1 LITQVF
7 KKRDLETAQEKV
19 TKVLLPTKKIKEL
32 EKSLNF
38 TKTHENQVALADAY
52 LEINNTE
59 KALEHYECS
68 LSGLFKE
75 DGYVLKQLVLLYYK
89 KGDFKTAVAKGT
101 IIEDNKDF
109 LKSDGLFYYAMA
121 LAKSGDQKKAT
132 LFFDQINRPFSN
144 YAERLKYGEYLMSI
158 DQKQQ
163 AKKIFEELVQESL
176 QASKP
181 VKRKFRTIF
190 IQAKNRLETI

>member
-1 LITQVF
+1 LIF
-7 KKRDLETAQEKV
+7 ISS
-19 TKVLLPTKKIKEL
+19 VLYFIKKIR
-32 EKSLNF
+32 S
-38 TKTHENQVALADAY
+38 ENSANAAV
-52 LEINNTE
+52 IN
-59 KALEHYECS
+59 
-68 LSGLFKE
+68 
-75 DGYVLKQLVLLYYK
+75 
-89 KGDFKTAVAKGT
+89 AKGT

-109 LKSDGLFYYAMA
+109 LKSDSLFYYAMA

-144 YAERLKYGEYLMSI
+144 YAERLKYGEYLISMG
-158 DQKQQ
+158 QKQQ

-190 IQAKNRLETI
+190 IQVKNRLETI